1 MFRDAPAGYDRE
13 TLIVAYLRHIAE
25 NTAADFWA
33 WEAVGEIARG
43 PSAED
48 AWDLVVT
55 LVRRAP
61 EEQLGRISVGPLED
75 MINEHGPELVEW
87 IEGECQRDPRFKD
100 ALGRIWLTSGDLP
113 AEVEAKMVAAS
124 GGRIE
129 ILSGDEVPED
139 GSRPDT

>member
-13 TLIVAYLRHIAE
+13 TLIAAYLHHIAE

-33 WEAVGEIARG
+33 SEAVGEIVRG

-55 LVRRAP
+55 LVRRASD
-61 EEQLGRISVGPLED
+61 EQLGRIGAGPLED
-75 MINEHGPELVEW
+75 MVNEHGPELVEW
-87 IEGECQRDPRFKD
+87 IEGQCQRDPRFKE
-100 ALGRIWLTSGDLP
+100 ALGRMWLSSGALP
-113 AEVEAKMVAAS
+113 AEAQARIVAAS

-129 ILSGDEVPED
+129 VLPGDAMPTD